1 MSEVAVD
8 KSSES
13 QTWLLEDTI
22 ACAAIAMAC
31 MVLGLYACSLNHT
44 LYTHKAPFYDSLAY
58 NQAMAET
65 MAESKNLGLFPALRD
80 GMKESTVYIPTI
92 VSALIG
98 PFAKPQRDIG
108 IWIQI
113 AELVLLSVSLY
124 FLLRRVLHA
133 SVLLSA
139 CLVLPM
145 LSLKCYYQVIGGL
158 SDFRMD
164 LSLMLMFG
172 VTCVWYLIASA
183 THRISHFLVL
193 GVVAGIAILFRAT
206 APVYLGIALGPCVLL
221 DLMNSSQRVRFG
233 GRLVLSA
240 LIAMLVGG
248 WFLIVNYKYLYFY
261 YVVWNIDAQAKLPL
275 SQAMMHVEFMADH
288 VGNKLFLVL
297 GLLMV
302 FSIGMRQ
309 WVRPKGLVD
318 LNSKNEF
325 FPLTLSRQICLVW
338 FAVSPAAML
347 VFKGAGPN
355 RFVSMP
361 SSLGIVLVAI
371 LYLGRLLAIRSSR
384 KIELVLFV
392 LLGFF
397 VLVQAHSGLAFHA
410 PGVTSPMN
418 GHKLVIQAMVADAKV
433 SNMKQVRYGVSY
445 CAEMT
450 VLSLRNIM
458 TFDMNFDGSD
468 LKLGDFV
475 TDASMSRYAPAEW
488 DTVAGDTMEA
498 KIRSLAV
505 SVESTVDYLIL
516 PEPETVDFLTTRLP
530 HVVCDKYA
538 GEIRKQLLESPVWVP
553 ISGVIE
559 IVPEEKVRV
568 FKNMSKK

>member
-8 KSSES
+8 KSPQT
-13 QTWLLEDTI
+13 QTWQLEDTI

-31 MVLGLYACSLNHT
+31 MFLGLYACSLNHT
-44 LYTHKAPFYDSLAY
+44 LYSHKAPFYDSLSY

-65 MAESKNLGLFPALRD
+65 MAQSKNVGLLPALRD
-80 GMKESTVYIPTI
+80 SMNGTTVYFPSI
-92 VSALIG
+92 VSAVIG
-98 PFAKPQRDIG
+98 PLAKPQRDIG
-108 IWIQI
+108 VWIQI
-113 AELVLLSVSLY
+113 VELALLSVSLY
-124 FLLRRVLHA
+124 YLLRRVLHA
-133 SVLLSA
+133 TILLSA
-139 CLVLPM
+139 CLILPV
-145 LSLKCYYQVIGGL
+145 LSLKCYYQLNGGL

-183 THRISHFLVL
+183 TNRISHFAIL
-193 GVVAGIAILFRAT
+193 GAVAGIAILFRAT

-221 DLMNSSQRVRFG
+221 DLMKSTQRARFG

-240 LIAMLVGG
+240 SVALLVGG
-248 WFLIVNYKYLYFY
+248 WFLIVNYKYLHYY

-275 SQAMMHVEFMADH
+275 SQAKMHIEFAADH

-297 GLLMV
+297 GLLLAISLGV
-302 FSIGMRQ
+302 RQ
-309 WVRPKGLVD
+309 LIRPKGTVELD
-318 LNSKNEF
+318 SKKEF
-325 FPLTLSRQICLVW
+325 FELTLSRQICLIW
-338 FAVSPAAML
+338 IAVSPTAML
-347 VFKGAGPN
+347 VFKGAGLNP
-355 RFVSMP
+355 FVSMP
-361 SSLGIVLVAI
+361 SSLGIVLIAI
-371 LYLGRLLAIRSSR
+371 LYFGRLLAMRTSKR
-384 KIELVLFV
+384 IELVLFV

-397 VLVQAHSGLAFHA
+397 VLLQAHSGLALHA
-410 PGVTSPMN
+410 PGATSPMN
-418 GHKLVIQAMVADAKV
+418 GHKLVIQAMVADAKA

-450 VLSLRNIM
+450 AMSLRNIM

-475 TDASMSRYAPAEW
+475 TDFSMSRYAPAEW

-498 KIRSLAV
+498 KIRTLAV
-505 SVESTVDYLIL
+505 SSESTADYLIL
-516 PEPETVDFLTTRLP
+516 PEPETVDFLTIRLP

-559 IVPEEKVRV
+559 IMPEEKVRV
-568 FKNMSKK
+568 FKNMSTK